1 MKSKSIPY
9 LDQLLELGKLYKIE
23 ELKLYAKTKKKL
35 TTSQIELI
43 LLKNKIRLPEQ
54 SYNKKKIAEIEFKEQ
69 VVTNIL
75 ITLFLITFVISLI
88 SVRPFI
94 KTVTNEIK
102 FTYVAKEY
110 KSNFKK
116 EIYKKTDNPEF
127 LNNKNENEN
136 YIGIDTQITL
146 NLFENLKYDLKSI
159 RLGQS
164 VKPVYLSKLP
174 KDLKKIKSTNKR
186 KDTFIK
192 IVMPLIL
199 NENEKILNDRN
210 KLFKILGKQSNT
222 MGEKVWL
229 NRRFKD
235 YEIKGED
242 IAELKLRMDI
252 IPTSIAIAQAAKES
266 GWGTSRFALEGNAM
280 YGQWTWGGDG
290 IEPSKKDKKKDH
302 KILKFPKLQS
312 SVSAYM
318 KNLNTHRG
326 YLEFRKERAE
336 IRKKKQIV
344 KGVDLVAY
352 LYNYAQTGS
361 EYVKTLKQII
371 QQNDLTDFDSSILM
385 NSSRSKSLTLYVL
398 SKLILT

>member
-1 MKSKSIPY
+1 MKNKQIPY
-9 LDQLLELGKLYKIE
+9 IDQLLELGKLYKVDEI
-23 ELKLYAKTKKKL
+23 KLYAKSKKKL

-54 SYNKKKIAEIEFKEQ
+54 SYNKKKIAEIKFKEQ

-110 KSNFKK
+110 KSNFKNND
-116 EIYKKTDNPEF
+116 YKKKDSTEF
-127 LNNKNENEN
+127 SVNKNQDEN

-164 VKPVYLSKLP
+164 VKPIYLTKLP

-186 KDTFIK
+186 KETFIK

-199 NENEKILNDRN
+199 IENEKIIEDRN
-210 KLFKILGKQSNT
+210 KLFKILGKQSNS

-229 NRRFKD
+229 KRRFKD
-235 YEIKGED
+235 YDIKGED
-242 IAELKLRMDI
+242 ISELKLRLDI

-290 IEPSKKDKKKDH
+290 IEPSQKDKKKEH

-326 YLEFRKERAE
+326 YSEFRKERSK
-336 IRKKKQIV
+336 IREKNKTVEGI
-344 KGVDLVAY
+344 DLVKY

-361 EYVKTLKQII
+361 EYVKILKKII
-371 QQNDLTDFDSSILM
+371 QQNDLTDFDNSILM
-385 NSSRSKSLTLYVL
+385 NSSRSKSLSL
-398 SKLILT
+398 

>member
-9 LDQLLELGKLYKIE
+9 LDQLLELGKLYKVE
-23 ELKLYAKTKKKL
+23 ELKFYAKSKKKL

-94 KTVTNEIK
+94 KTVTTEIK

-110 KSNFKK
+110 KSNFEK
-116 EIYKKTDNPEF
+116 EDKIKITKTKPPSDN
-127 LNNKNENEN
+127 NSKDSD

-164 VKPVYLSKLP
+164 VKPVYLTKLP

-199 NENEKILNDRN
+199 SENEKILDDRN
-210 KLFKILGKQSNT
+210 RLFKILGKQSNT

-229 NRRFKD
+229 KRRFKD
-235 YEIKGED
+235 YDVKGED
-242 IAELKLRMDI
+242 ITELKLRMDI
-252 IPTSIAIAQAAKES
+252 VPTSIAIAQAAKES

-280 YGQWTWGGDG
+280 YGQWTWDGDG
-290 IEPSKKDKKKDH
+290 IEPSKKDKKKEH

-312 SVSAYM
+312 SVAAYM

-326 YLEFRKERAE
+326 YSEFRDKRSK
-336 IRKKKQIV
+336 IREKKQEV
-344 KGVDLVAY
+344 NGLDLVDY

-361 EYVKTLKQII
+361 EYVKTLKIII
-371 QQNDLTDFDSSILM
+371 QQNNLNDFDTSILM
-385 NSSRSKSLTLYVL
+385 NSSRSRSLTL
-398 SKLILT
+398 

>member
-1 MKSKSIPY
+1 MKNKQIPY
-9 LDQLLELGKLYKIE
+9 IDQLLELGKLYKVDEI
-23 ELKLYAKTKKKL
+23 KLYAKSKKKL

-54 SYNKKKIAEIEFKEQ
+54 SYNKKKIAEIKFKEQ

-75 ITLFLITFVISLI
+75 ITLFLITFAISLI

-110 KSNFKK
+110 KSNFNNDD
-116 EIYKKTDNPEF
+116 YKKKDSTEF
-127 LNNKNENEN
+127 SVNKNQDEN

-164 VKPVYLSKLP
+164 VKPIYLSKLP

-186 KDTFIK
+186 KETFIK

-199 NENEKILNDRN
+199 IENEKIIEDRN
-210 KLFKILGKQSNT
+210 KLFKILCKQSNS

-229 NRRFKD
+229 KRRFKD
-235 YEIKGED
+235 YDIKGED
-242 IAELKLRMDI
+242 ISELKLRLDI

-290 IEPSKKDKKKDH
+290 IEPSQKDKKKEH

-326 YLEFRKERAE
+326 YSEFRKERSK
-336 IRKKKQIV
+336 IREKNKTVEGI
-344 KGVDLVAY
+344 DLVKY

-361 EYVKTLKQII
+361 EYVKILKKII
-371 QQNDLTDFDSSILM
+371 EQNDLTDFDSSILM
-385 NSSRSKSLTLYVL
+385 NSSRSKSLTL
-398 SKLILT
+398 

>member
-9 LDQLLELGKLYKIE
+9 LDQLLELGKLYKVD
-23 ELKLYAKTKKKL
+23 ELKFYAKSKKKL

-54 SYNKKKIAEIEFKEQ
+54 SYNKKKIAEIKFKEQ
-69 VVTNIL
+69 VITNIL

-94 KTVTNEIK
+94 KTVTTEIK

-110 KSNFKK
+110 KSNFKN
-116 EIYKKTDNPEF
+116 EDYKKISKTELP
-127 LNNKNENEN
+127 NNKNNEDGN

-199 NENEKILNDRN
+199 SENEKILEDRN
-210 KLFKILGKQSNT
+210 KLFRILGKQSNT

-229 NRRFKD
+229 KRRFKD
-235 YEIKGED
+235 YDIKGED

-252 IPTSIAIAQAAKES
+252 VPTSIAIAQAAKES

-280 YGQWTWGGDG
+280 YGQWTWGGEG
-290 IEPSKKDKKKDH
+290 IEPSKKDKEKEH

-312 SVSAYM
+312 SVAAYM

-326 YLEFRKERAE
+326 YSEFRDKRSK
-336 IRKKKQIV
+336 IREKKQEV
-344 KGVDLVAY
+344 NGLDLVDY

-361 EYVKTLKQII
+361 EYVKTLKIII
-371 QQNDLTDFDSSILM
+371 QQNNLNDFDNSILM
-385 NSSRSKSLTLYVL
+385 NSSRSRSLTL
-398 SKLILT
+398 

>member
-1 MKSKSIPY
+1 MKNKQIPY
-9 LDQLLELGKLYKIE
+9 IDQLLELGKLYKVDEI
-23 ELKLYAKTKKKL
+23 KLYAKSKKKL
-35 TTSQIELI
+35 TISQIELI

-54 SYNKKKIAEIEFKEQ
+54 SYNKKKIAEIKFKEQ
-69 VVTNIL
+69 VVANIL
-75 ITLFLITFVISLI
+75 ITLFLITFVVSLI

-110 KSNFKK
+110 KSNFNNDD
-116 EIYKKTDNPEF
+116 YKKKDSTEF
-127 LNNKNENEN
+127 SVNKNRDEN

-164 VKPVYLSKLP
+164 VKPIYLTKLP

-186 KDTFIK
+186 KETFIK

-199 NENEKILNDRN
+199 IENEKIIEDRN
-210 KLFKILGKQSNT
+210 KLFKILSKQSNS

-229 NRRFKD
+229 KRRFKD
-235 YEIKGED
+235 YDIKGED
-242 IAELKLRMDI
+242 ISELKLRLDI

-290 IEPSKKDKKKDH
+290 IEPSQKDKKKEH

-326 YLEFRKERAE
+326 YSEFRKERSK
-336 IRKKKQIV
+336 IREKNKTVEGI
-344 KGVDLVAY
+344 DLVKY

-361 EYVKTLKQII
+361 EYVKILKKII
-371 QQNDLTDFDSSILM
+371 EQNDLTDFDSSILM
-385 NSSRSKSLTLYVL
+385 NSSRSKSLTL
-398 SKLILT
+398 

>member
-9 LDQLLELGKLYKIE
+9 LDQLLELGKLYKVD
-23 ELKLYAKTKKKL
+23 ELKFYAKSKKKL

-54 SYNKKKIAEIEFKEQ
+54 SYNKKKIAEIKFKEQ

-94 KTVTNEIK
+94 KTVTTEIK

-110 KSNFKK
+110 KSNFKN
-116 EIYKKTDNPEF
+116 EDYKKISKTELP
-127 LNNKNENEN
+127 NNKNNEDGN

-199 NENEKILNDRN
+199 SENEKILEDRN
-210 KLFKILGKQSNT
+210 KLFRILGKQSNT

-229 NRRFKD
+229 KRRFKD
-235 YEIKGED
+235 YDIKGED

-252 IPTSIAIAQAAKES
+252 VPTSIAIAQAAKES

-280 YGQWTWGGDG
+280 YGQWTWGGEG
-290 IEPSKKDKKKDH
+290 IEPSKKDKKKEH

-312 SVSAYM
+312 SVAAYM

-326 YLEFRKERAE
+326 YSEFRDKRSK
-336 IRKKKQIV
+336 IREKKQEV
-344 KGVDLVAY
+344 NGLDLVDY

-361 EYVKTLKQII
+361 EYVKTLKIII
-371 QQNDLTDFDSSILM
+371 QQNNLNDFDNSILM
-385 NSSRSKSLTLYVL
+385 NSSRSRSLTL
-398 SKLILT
+398 

>member
-1 MKSKSIPY
+1 MKNKQIPY
-9 LDQLLELGKLYKIE
+9 IDQLLELGKLYKVDEI
-23 ELKLYAKTKKKL
+23 KLYAKSKKKL

-54 SYNKKKIAEIEFKEQ
+54 SYNKKKIAEIKFKEQ

-110 KSNFKK
+110 KSNFNNDD
-116 EIYKKTDNPEF
+116 YKKKDSTEF
-127 LNNKNENEN
+127 SVNKNRDEN

-164 VKPVYLSKLP
+164 VKPIYLTKLP

-186 KDTFIK
+186 KETFIK

-199 NENEKILNDRN
+199 IENEKIIEDRN
-210 KLFKILGKQSNT
+210 KLFKILGKQSNS

-229 NRRFKD
+229 KRRFKD
-235 YEIKGED
+235 YDIKGED
-242 IAELKLRMDI
+242 ISELKLRLDI

-290 IEPSKKDKKKDH
+290 IEPSQKDKKKEH

-326 YLEFRKERAE
+326 YSELRNERAE
-336 IRKKKQIV
+336 LRRKNQNIS
-344 KGVDLVAY
+344 GLDLVDY

-361 EYVKTLKQII
+361 EYVKILKKII
-371 QQNDLTDFDSSILM
+371 QQNNLTDFDNSVLM
-385 NSSRSKSLTLYVL
+385 NRSRSKSLTL
-398 SKLILT
+398 